1 MTCVSP
7 YLAGGL
13 TRSQCANENLLE
25 GMGGEIM
32 RPAPFSS
39 KHTLFKSSMNVV
51 IKWKQL
57 NSYIDSL
64 NTELCSHRRDRST
77 HFK

>member
-32 RPAPFSS
+32 RPAPFLS
-39 KHTLFKSSMNVV
+39 KHSFVQTLNERCHQMET
-51 IKWKQL
+51 
-57 NSYIDSL
+57 
-64 NTELCSHRRDRST
+64 TELIYR
-77 HFK
+77 FLEY